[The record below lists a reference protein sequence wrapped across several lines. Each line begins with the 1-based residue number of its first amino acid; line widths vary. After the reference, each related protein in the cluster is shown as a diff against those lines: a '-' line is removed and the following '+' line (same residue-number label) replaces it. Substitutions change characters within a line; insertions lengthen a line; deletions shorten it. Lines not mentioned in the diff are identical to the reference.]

1 MKKFNK
7 FMSLL
12 LVAVMMLSLVACGGN
27 KPAETQAPAASET
40 PAASESVAVTGTP
53 VDPYADLAGDYDAQS
68 SAVYDLVLGEF
79 NEIYSDA
86 RSIVDNLSE
95 RYAKMAIAEAKLM
108 ESGVMLPLTVR
119 GGNYAM
125 SRAVPYS
132 ATTTLWG
139 NDQERLYQT
148 IVATELLKN
157 EDRDALKAMWAE
169 LRGTGTW
176 IAEAKKYM
184 TEHGYTLKD
193 SYAYTYVSDPQH
205 WDVLATSQET
215 EQQVLVNTFDG
226 LLEYNTENVQ
236 VPALAESYEVSED
249 GLTYT
254 FHLRQG
260 VKWVDSQGREVAD
273 VKADDFVAGM
283 QHMMDAMGGL
293 EYLVQGVIVN
303 ADKYISGEITD
314 FSQVGVKAVDDYT
327 LQYTLVSP
335 SPYFLTMLGYSCFAP
350 MSRSFYE
357 SKGGKFGAE
366 YDNSAASYTY
376 GKTKDD
382 IAYCGPFTVTNAT
395 AENTIVFKQN
405 PTYWN
410 KDAMN
415 ITSMTWLYDNGK
427 DPTKRYN
434 DAKSGTLDGAGLNA
448 SSVKASQADGLF
460 ETNVYAS
467 GLLGNCF
474 PMFVNVNRNAFAN
487 ANDGAVPTT
496 KNEDEILRTRLAMYN
511 QNFRLALAMAVDRA
525 ARNAQRFGEDLKL
538 TNMVNS
544 YTPGNFV
551 SLPEEVTVDING
563 TATTFPAGTYYGA
576 VMQAQLDADGLPI
589 KVWDPAADGG
599 IGSSGG
605 FDGWYNPEAA
615 AAALDAAIA
624 ELAAQGVE
632 VSAEKPIYLELPTW
646 MAAEEYVNQ
655 GNAYKQSV
663 ESVLGGKVV
672 IVLTECATQ
681 DEWQYSGYYTNSGD
695 EANFDICD
703 LSGWG
708 PDYGDPQT
716 YLDTMLPDYAGYMT
730 KQSGMF

>member
-7 FMSLL
+7 VMSLL

-27 KPAETQAPAASET
+27 KPAETQVPAASEA

-53 VDPYADLAGDYDAQS
+53 VDPFADLAEDYDEQS
-68 SAVYDLVLGEF
+68 SAIYEMVLGEF
-79 NEIYSDA
+79 NEIYSEA
-86 RSIVDNLSE
+86 RTITDNLSE

-108 ESGVMLPLTVR
+108 ESGVMLPLTAK

-125 SRAVPYS
+125 SRTVPNTTS
-132 ATTTLWG
+132 TTLWG
-139 NDQERLYQT
+139 NDYEREYQEL
-148 IVATELLKN
+148 VATEIIKN
-157 EDRDALKAMWAE
+157 EDRDAMKAMWAE

-193 SYAYTYVSDPQH
+193 TYTKPYATDPQH
-205 WDVLATSQET
+205 WDALATSKET
-215 EQQVLVNTFDG
+215 ESRVLVNTYDG

-236 VPALAESYEVSED
+236 VPALAESYEISED

-303 ADKYISGEITD
+303 ASEYITGEVTD

-327 LQYTLVSP
+327 VEYTLVQP
-335 SPYFLTMLGYSCFAP
+335 TPYFLSMLGYSCFAP
-350 MSRSFYE
+350 LSRSFYE

-366 YDNSAASYTY
+366 YDNAAASYTY

-415 ITSMTWLYDNGK
+415 ITTMTWLFDNGK
-427 DPTKRYN
+427 DPTKSYN
-434 DAKSGTLDGAGLNA
+434 DTKSGTLDGAGMNN
-448 SSVKASQADGLF
+448 SCVKAAQADGMF
-460 ETNVYAS
+460 EDYYYVS
-467 GLLGNCF
+467 GLLATCF
-474 PMFVNVNRNAFAN
+474 PMFVNVNRTAFAN

-511 QNFRLALAMAVDRA
+511 QNFRLALAMSVDRA
-525 ARNAQRFGEDLKL
+525 ARNAQRYGEDLKM

-551 SLPEEVTVDING
+551 ALPEEVTVDING

-576 VMQAQLDADGLPI
+576 VMQAQLDADGVPV
-589 KVWDPAADGG
+589 KVWDPTADGG

-615 AAALDAAIA
+615 VAALDAAIA

-632 VSAEKPIYLELPTW
+632 VSAEKPIYLELPAW
-646 MAAEEYVNQ
+646 MSVEEFANQ

-663 ESVLGGKVV
+663 ENVLGGKVI

-681 DEWQYSGYYTNSGD
+681 AEWEYSGYHTNSGA
-695 EANFDICD
+695 EGNFDICD

-708 PDYGDPQT
+708 PDYGDPMS

-730 KQSGMF
+730 KQVGLF